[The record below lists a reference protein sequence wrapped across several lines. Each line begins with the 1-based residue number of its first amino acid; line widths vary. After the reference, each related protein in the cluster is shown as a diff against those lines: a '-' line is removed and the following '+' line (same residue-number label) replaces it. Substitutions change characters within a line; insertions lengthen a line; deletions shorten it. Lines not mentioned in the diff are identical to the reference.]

1 MTESAIQTMP
11 EPASSDNTQT
21 PSSDQV
27 TNKMDSHKTLIIVL
41 TLITTIITSIV
52 AGLQADANIRA
63 NTANRDSQY
72 YAILASGE
80 VQRQGLQSNYDIA
93 TLTGQSQ
100 LSQESLILQIT
111 ALDLKDKNDSASQAA
126 AELIML
132 GAQARADKLKT
143 FSIFYTDPRYAPAS
157 ADDIPNMESYLTD
170 SFAKANELTALQN
183 NASDEFRRW
192 DGKADAY
199 VSILTVMAMAF
210 FLFGLAQALKGQMRL
225 VFAIFGSVILLGSSL
240 WAVVTVLA

>member
-1 MTESAIQTMP
+1 MTEEAPQTTP
-11 EPASSDNTQT
+11 EPASTNNAQT
-21 PSSDQV
+21 PTPDQIAH
-27 TNKMDSHKTLIIVL
+27 KLDSHKTLIIVL

-63 NTANRDSQY
+63 STANRDSQY

-93 TLTGQSQ
+93 TMTEQSR
-100 LSQESLILQIT
+100 LIQESLVLQLT
-111 ALDLKDKNDSASQAA
+111 ALDLKDRNEGASQSA
-126 AELIML
+126 AELTML
-132 GAQARADKLKT
+132 GAQARADKLRT

-170 SFAKANELTALQN
+170 SFAKANEITALQN

-199 VSILTVMAMAF
+199 VSILTVMAVAF
-210 FLFGLAQALKGQMRL
+210 FLFGLAQALKGRMRL
-225 VFAIFGSVILLGSSL
+225 VFAIFGSAILLGSSL
-240 WAVVTVLA
+240 WAVLTALT

>member
-1 MTESAIQTMP
+1 MRENPLQATPRSDSMGDVEISSSEQT
-11 EPASSDNTQT
+11 Q
-21 PSSDQV
+21 
-27 TNKMDSHKTLIIVL
+27 NKLDSHKTLIIVL

-93 TLTGQSQ
+93 TMTEHSR
-100 LSQESLILQIT
+100 LSQESLIMQIT

-126 AELIML
+126 VELTML
-132 GAQARADKLKT
+132 GAQARADKLET

-157 ADDIPNMESYLTD
+157 ADDVPNMEAYLTD
-170 SFAKANELTALQN
+170 AFAKANEITDLQN

-210 FLFGLAQALKGQMRL
+210 FLFGLAQALKGRMRL
-225 VFAIFGSVILLGSSL
+225 VFAIFGSVILLGSSIWTL
-240 WAVVTVLA
+240 LTALT

>member
-1 MTESAIQTMP
+1 MSADAIQNNP
-11 EPASSDNTQT
+11 KPDSVDDAQLQT
-21 PSSDQV
+21 SDQ
-27 TNKMDSHKTLIIVL
+27 TQNAHDPHKTLIILL

-80 VQRQGLQSNYDIA
+80 VHRQGLQSNYDIA
-93 TLTGQSQ
+93 TMTEHSRLT
-100 LSQESLILQIT
+100 QESLVMQIT
-111 ALDLKDKNDSASQAA
+111 ALDLKDKNESTSQAA
-126 AELIML
+126 TELTAL

-143 FSIFYTDPRYAPAS
+143 FSIFYTDPRYAPS
-157 ADDIPNMESYLTD
+157 SPDGLPNMDSYLID
-170 SFAKANELTALQN
+170 SFAKANEITTLQN

-210 FLFGLAQALKGQMRL
+210 FLFGLAQALKGRMRL
-225 VFAIFGSVILLGSSL
+225 VFAIFGSVILLSSTL
-240 WAVVTVLA
+240 WAVLTVLA

>member
-1 MTESAIQTMP
+1 MTEDAIQTTP
-11 EPASSDNTQT
+11 EPDSVNHVEMQT
-21 PSSDQV
+21 PDQNY
-27 TNKMDSHKTLIIVL
+27 NKLDSYKTLIIVL

-93 TLTGQSQ
+93 TMTEHSRLT
-100 LSQESLILQIT
+100 QESLVMQIT
-111 ALDLKDKNDSASQAA
+111 ALDLKDKNESISQAA
-126 AELIML
+126 TELTAL

-143 FSIFYTDPRYAPAS
+143 FSVFYTDPRYAPS
-157 ADDIPNMESYLTD
+157 SPDGLPNMDSYLTD
-170 SFAKANELTALQN
+170 SFAQANEITALQN

-210 FLFGLAQALKGQMRL
+210 FLFGLAQALKGRMRL
-225 VFAIFGSVILLGSSL
+225 AFAIFGSVILLGSSI
-240 WAVVTVLA
+240 WTVITLLA

>member
-1 MTESAIQTMP
+1 
-11 EPASSDNTQT
+11 
-21 PSSDQV
+21 
-27 TNKMDSHKTLIIVL
+27 LIILL

-93 TLTGQSQ
+93 TLTEHSR
-100 LSQESLILQIT
+100 LTQESLVMQIT
-111 ALDLKDKNDSASQAA
+111 ALDLKDKNESISQAST
-126 AELIML
+126 ELTAL
-132 GAQARADKLKT
+132 GAQARAEKLKT
-143 FSIFYTDPRYAPAS
+143 FSIFYTDPRYAPS
-157 ADDIPNMESYLTD
+157 SPEELPNMDSYLTD
-170 SFAKANELTALQN
+170 SFAKANEITTLQN

-210 FLFGLAQALKGQMRL
+210 FLFGLAQALKGRMRL
-225 VFAIFGSVILLGSSL
+225 VFAIFGSVILLGSSI
-240 WAVVTVLA
+240 WTVLTILA